1 MTGIQN
7 LFNIKFLKDIAFRS
21 ICNVVLADPLA
32 SDWDD
37 VGITELA
44 DAAKKRVGL
53 KLDWRQIFS

>member
-53 KLDWRQIFS
+53 KLD